1 MDFEAARK
9 HMVDSQVRTNDVT
22 DLRILN
28 ALEALPRE
36 RFMPAEMRAL
46 AYVDRELRYAEAR
59 ALPTARDFAK
69 LLAAL
74 DIGPA
79 DLVLDVA
86 CGAGY
91 STAVLAMLCEMV
103 VAIENDEALV
113 QRAQEALNESGAVNA
128 AVVTGDPRAGAAKQG
143 PFDVIV
149 LAHAIEVE
157 PTALLKQ
164 LKDGGRLGA
173 FFRRGSVTKGALW
186 RRSGA
191 AFAMVE
197 MFDASARTVLD
208 GFTRP
213 KSFVF

>member
-28 ALEALPRE
+28 ALETLPRE

-103 VAIENDEALV
+103 VAIEDDEALV
-113 QRAQEALNESGAVNA
+113 QRAQEALNECGAVNA

-149 LAHAIEVE
+149 LAHSIEVE
-157 PTALLKQ
+157 PTALLEQ

-173 FFRRGSVTKGALW
+173 FFRRGGVTKGALW

-197 MFDASARTVLD
+197 IFDASSRTVLD
-208 GFTRP
+208 GFTQP

>member
-28 ALEALPRE
+28 ALETVPRE
-36 RFMPAEMRAL
+36 RFLPAELRAL
-46 AYVDRELRYAEAR
+46 AYVDRELRYADTR
-59 ALPTARDFAK
+59 SLPTARDFAK

-74 DIGPA
+74 EIGPG

-91 STAVLAMLCEMV
+91 STAVLAKLGEMV
-103 VAIENDEALV
+103 VAIEKDEALA
-113 QRAQEALNESGAVNA
+113 QRAQEALNENGAVNA
-128 AVVTGDPRAGAAKQG
+128 AVVTGEPSEGAARQG

-149 LAHAIEVE
+149 LFHAIEIE
-157 PTALLKQ
+157 PAALLKQ

-173 FFRRGSVTKGALW
+173 FFRRSGVTKGVLW

-197 MFDASARTVLD
+197 VFDASSRTVLD